1 MENVENGNLFSN
13 PSNLLCEDSKKRSNL
28 QSLIEWINKEL
39 PYLHQ
44 CILAAKSFKYP
55 NATTAMFAEKILD
68 KYYNSIMQIDSTSLS
83 TKKSIWAYAHEYLD
97 LSFYEKKLTVA
108 SITLSYVDFSVLLS
122 SLKDDICSNMKTFV
136 VLSLNLVNLAMNFQY
151 SFYLVSIDLK
161 KYDFNNPIDVI
172 YFHMWLEEEFP
183 YYEISFDSDSYEKT
197 DYNAIVQNA
206 IRE

>member
-1 MENVENGNLFSN
+1 MENESLFSN
-13 PSNLLCEDSKKRSNL
+13 ILSLLRRDLKKQSKLQRLIKRT
-28 QSLIEWINKEL
+28 NKEL
-39 PYLHQ
+39 ANLSE
-44 CILAAKSFKYP
+44 CIQKAKSFEYP
-55 NATTAMFAEKILD
+55 NDATAMFAEKILD

-97 LSFYEKKLTVA
+97 LSFYEEKLTVA

-161 KYDFNNPIDVI
+161 KYDFNNGSLSVQFELIID
-172 YFHMWLEEEFP
+172 F
-183 YYEISFDSDSYEKT
+183 
-197 DYNAIVQNA
+197 
-206 IRE
+206 R

>member
-28 QSLIEWINKEL
+28 QSLIERINKEL

-97 LSFYEKKLTVA
+97 LSFYEQKLTVA

-161 KYDFNNPIDVI
+161 KYDFNNGSLSVQFELIID
-172 YFHMWLEEEFP
+172 F
-183 YYEISFDSDSYEKT
+183 
-197 DYNAIVQNA
+197 
-206 IRE
+206 R

>member
-1 MENVENGNLFSN
+1 
-13 PSNLLCEDSKKRSNL
+13 
-28 QSLIEWINKEL
+28 
-39 PYLHQ
+39 
-44 CILAAKSFKYP
+44 
-55 NATTAMFAEKILD
+55 MFAEKILD

-161 KYDFNNPIDVI
+161 KYDFNNGSLSVQFELIID
-172 YFHMWLEEEFP
+172 F
-183 YYEISFDSDSYEKT
+183 
-197 DYNAIVQNA
+197 
-206 IRE
+206 R

>member
-1 MENVENGNLFSN
+1 MENESLFSN
-13 PSNLLCEDSKKRSNL
+13 ILSLLRRDLKKQSKLQRLIKRT
-28 QSLIEWINKEL
+28 NKEL
-39 PYLHQ
+39 ANLSE
-44 CILAAKSFKYP
+44 CIQKAKSFEYP
-55 NATTAMFAEKILD
+55 NDATAMFAEKILD

-161 KYDFNNPIDVI
+161 KYDFNNGSLSVQFELIID
-172 YFHMWLEEEFP
+172 F
-183 YYEISFDSDSYEKT
+183 
-197 DYNAIVQNA
+197 
-206 IRE
+206 R